1 MNKLWFALCVLL
13 IGCSVGPKYEKP
25 AVELPE
31 TWKET
36 APPHSYPGAED
47 GKWWTIY
54 QDATLEFT
62 VEEALTYNADLL
74 IAAARVDEA
83 RALLGEANSF
93 FWPRVDA
100 QASASRQEVSTRT
113 ATFFSGIP
121 REYNSHRARSTC
133 PTADLFGRLRSNAAR
148 ELEVSE
154 AARRGAVALPR
165 RWQVVLALRA

>member
-1 MNKLWFALCVLL
+1 MRKLSAALCVLL
-13 IGCSVGPKYEKP
+13 VGCSVGPKYEKP
-25 AVELPE
+25 TVELPE

-36 APPHSYPGAED
+36 APRFAED

-54 QDATLEFT
+54 QDSTLEFT
-62 VEEALTYNADLL
+62 VEEALTHNADLL

-121 REYNSHRARSTC
+121 REYNSHRATLNVSYEL
-133 PTADLFGRLRSNAAR
+133 DLFGRLRSNR
-148 ELEVSE
+148 S
-154 AARRGAVALPR
+154 AV
-165 RWQVVLALRA
+165 